1 MCLPLNSRNQEIGEE
16 ETGVADAD
24 ITDFDS
30 EEDDEEAMEL
40 QAEADRLKAESDRLR
55 AELRAENE
63 EFKENLFLIG
73 AVLEFAM
80 FHDLNTEKGLLH
92 VNMVLDILGEEQVLE
107 ENWGQLISEQKKEVF
122 EILLKLDYE
131 KEIVEGIKSEERIKA
146 IADISAIIF
155 NNNKGSLEVDLEESF
170 HDVENLKFSESSGSL
185 KLLQEINMLESE
197 ADDSKVEKNNIAT
210 ENAKIKSAIEPKTEQ
225 GLFLVDKALGCGGQ
239 ERVLEDKLKQ
249 PDSSQEINDENP
261 GEEVVKERSVGIL
274 SLLPNKCVSQ

>member
-1 MCLPLNSRNQEIGEE
+1 M
-16 ETGVADAD
+16 
-24 ITDFDS
+24 
-30 EEDDEEAMEL
+30 
-40 QAEADRLKAESDRLR
+40 
-55 AELRAENE
+55 
-63 EFKENLFLIG
+63 
-73 AVLEFAM
+73 
-80 FHDLNTEKGLLH
+80 
-92 VNMVLDILGEEQVLE
+92 
-107 ENWGQLISEQKKEVF
+107 F

-146 IADISAIIF
+146 IADISAIIC